1 MLSAPPLQ
9 LIPRNYVHMTK
20 ASELKGRYVNEAQQ
34 LVRSAM
40 EAARGGILFI
50 DEAYSLGDGMYGAG
64 AVEELLTLTDNNPAY
79 ENTIVV
85 LAGYKENM
93 DSMLNSNQGLKSRFR
108 DAWSFPDWTVDHCVN
123 LCTEL
128 ASKDS
133 IALEEDAQRALA
145 DGFLRLMHC
154 TELGPDALTG
164 RLLPRPGWA
173 NARDV
178 IGIYSDMLEQRS
190 DRVMTAGG
198 GEEARPRFSVEDV
211 SAAIAGLL
219 RHRPPGVSLSANT
232 REEARRARPADSV
245 PGQDAPGQRQRQQY
259 GEPLPPVNNVSYKHS
274 QRQQQQRR
282 DETSVTIGPDEGE
295 DSEDGG
301 HMHKSTAELEQLQ
314 QREQQQWVDL
324 GPEKQSA
331 LKMQFEA
338 QLAEQLAE
346 AQAATENAE
355 RLLQEQQE
363 REQEALRALQEQLER
378 ERGEEEQAAAARLKR
393 AQEREQ
399 ELREKLR
406 QEQEVAEARLL
417 EARRVEKERKVQ
429 QRIRQLGRCV
439 MLFEWIKCSG
449 GYRCAGGGHFLSDA
463 EVGTGMG

>member
-1 MLSAPPLQ
+1 
-9 LIPRNYVHMTK
+9 
-20 ASELKGRYVNEAQQ
+20 
-34 LVRSAM
+34 
-40 EAARGGILFI
+40 
-50 DEAYSLGDGMYGAG
+50 MYGAG

-232 REEARRARPADSV
+232 REEARRARHADSV

-259 GEPLPPVNNVSYKHS
+259 GEPPPTPPPVNNVSYKHS

-301 HMHKSTAELEQLQ
+301 HMFESTAELEQLQ
-314 QREQQQWVDL
+314 LQQWADL

-338 QLAEQLAE
+338 QLAE

-363 REQEALRALQEQLER
+363 REQEALRALEEQLER
-378 ERGEEEQAAAARLKR
+378 ERLAAGRQEKEQAGATRLKR
-393 AQEREQ
+393 EQEREQ